1 MSDDVQVRR
10 NDSAGRY
17 EAWLDGRL
25 AGFAAFRESE
35 GVVEFPHTVT
45 EPEFGGRGVASAL
58 ARASLDDAREAGRT
72 VRPECGFYA
81 GWIDKHPAY
90 QDLLALSAVDVGP
103 DLTAAM
109 RQTFR
114 R

>member
-58 ARASLDDAREAGRT
+58 ARTSLDDARAQGRR
-72 VRPECGFYA
+72 VIPSCSFYA
-81 GWIDKHPAY
+81 GWIDKHPDYA
-90 QDLLALSAVDVGP
+90 DLV
-103 DLTAAM
+103 
-109 RQTFR
+109 R